1 MIVYAFFRFG
11 WWANGNWQW
20 SRLPPVPTFA
30 EPAIATLQ
38 FGTDEIYRFD
48 WIMVSWQLPSSVPRI
63 ELIIEIWWLHVFSED
78 QVATT
83 YPIRQRAETG
93 RLCSWNWTMLFYYN
107 TNINMRYLNDRNF
120 TFEWFHSSFKWEVDR
135 MCPKWTYW
143 HAKPC
148 AVSIEL

>member
-20 SRLPPVPTFA
+20 SRLPAVPTFA

-38 FGTDEIYRFD
+38 LGAGEIYRFD
-48 WIMVSWQLPSSVPRI
+48 WIMVSWQLPSSVPAI
-63 ELIIEIWWLHVFSED
+63 ELIIEIWWFHLFSGTHSE
-78 QVATT
+78 TT
-83 YPIRQRAETG
+83 YPLSA
-93 RLCSWNWTMLFYYN
+93 LSWNKVYSPNQTILFCYN
-107 TNINMRYLNDRNF
+107 TNINMRHLNDRNF